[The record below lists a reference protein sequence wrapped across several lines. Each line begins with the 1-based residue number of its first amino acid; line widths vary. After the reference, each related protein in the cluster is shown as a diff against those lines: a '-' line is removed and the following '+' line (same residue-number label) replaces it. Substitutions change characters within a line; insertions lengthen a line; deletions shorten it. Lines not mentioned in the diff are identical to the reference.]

1 MSAADFRFYI
11 AIFSRWLPA
20 ALLSTCLATAIGGL
34 VAVELPSMY
43 TSTATI
49 VVEVPDLPTQLARSS
64 VPQNAL
70 AQVQLIREQLQTDKA
85 LTAMAKALNLAP
97 HANEISDE
105 FIDAMRENTQI
116 DQIQFGSGDQIIHAF
131 TVSYSAAA
139 RDTAALVA
147 NKFAKQILADDLDQR
162 QQRAAETLAF
172 FNDDV
177 ASLEPQLQASETKLL
192 AFRNENFA
200 ALPESLAFRR
210 AQIAEGQASL
220 LDLQAEEAS
229 ARARRAGLQA
239 AARLSGRADDGQQTL
254 EASMLAELKTALAAQ
269 MAIFTANS
277 PSVVS
282 LRARIDALE
291 NAASVP
297 AGAKGAIST
306 PTGEVGEIDNRLAE
320 IAREKADLEQSRAAL
335 EASLLATPANETRLR
350 TMELERDN
358 IQSQYTAA
366 VGRLAEA
373 GAGERVETLLKGE
386 RLTLFQEALP
396 PEYPDSPQ
404 RRLIVA
410 ISGLGGFAAVAAM
423 SVASEF
429 MNSKIRRPA
438 DLKRR
443 LSIQPL
449 GTVPRFKPE
458 KTRLHWFLR
467 RSSRRAATTDQ
478 ISMPSTRRSS
488 WTI

>member
-1 MSAADFRFYI
+1 MTAADLRFYI

-20 ALLSTCLATAIGGL
+20 ALLFACLTTAIGGL
-34 VAVELPSMY
+34 VAVELPSIY

-85 LTAMAKALNLAP
+85 LTAMAKTLNLAP

-105 FIDAMRENTQI
+105 FIDTMRDSTQI
-116 DQIQFGSGDQIIHAF
+116 DQIQFGSGDQVIHAF
-131 TVSYSAAA
+131 TVSFSAST

-147 NKFAKQILADDLDQR
+147 NKFAEQILADDLDQR

-172 FNDDV
+172 FKDDV
-177 ASLEPQLQASETKLL
+177 ASLEPQLQTSEARLL
-192 AFRNENFA
+192 AFRNENIA
-200 ALPESLAFRR
+200 ALPESLEFRR
-210 AQIAEGQASL
+210 GQIADGQASL

-229 ARARRAGLQA
+229 ARSRRAGLLA
-239 AARLSGRADDGQQTL
+239 AARLSGRADDGRQTI
-254 EASMLAELKTALAAQ
+254 EAGMLAELKTALAAQ
-269 MAIFTANS
+269 MAIFTASS

-282 LRARIDALE
+282 LRARIDTLE
-291 NAASVP
+291 TAVP
-297 AGAKGAIST
+297 APAGGEGASSM
-306 PTGEVGEIDNRLAE
+306 PTGEIGVIDNRLAE
-320 IAREKADLEQSRAAL
+320 IASEKSGLEQSRTAL

-386 RLTLFQEALP
+386 RLSLFQEALP
-396 PEYPDSPQ
+396 PEYPESPQ

-410 ISGLGGFAAVAAM
+410 LSAFGGFALVAAM
-423 SVASEF
+423 AVASEF
-429 MNSKIRRPA
+429 MNSKIRRPV

-458 KTRLHWFLR
+458 KRRLHWFFR
-467 RSSRRAATTDQ
+467 QSSRRVVTA
-478 ISMPSTRRSS
+478 
-488 WTI
+488 